1 MILAFQ
7 LSDLITIPF
16 GYLLGWLYQLTSS
29 YGLALILFAILVKL
43 VLMPASA
50 KGKKSTMKMSRL
62 TPQMNLIREK
72 YANDQQKMNMA
83 IQELYKKEGVSMT
96 GGCLWSLLPLLVL
109 LPLYSV
115 VRQPIIYMLHES
127 METTS
132 AIMNTIKEAMPNLVN
147 SGNLYYEQMLA
158 APLLPQFAEELK
170 GIVSNPQTLE
180 GLNFQF
186 LGLDLSAAPTS
197 AFQDFH
203 FEWALIGLILIPLLS
218 GFLGWLQTR
227 ITMTSN
233 GQTTSQPGMK
243 GMNIF
248 MPLFNVY
255 ICFTLPA
262 SLGIYWIGSSVFSI
276 IQEATLGRY
285 YNKKIQAEE
294 DEREAAREASRKLR
308 MEEAKRQAAEQR
320 ENAKSQ
326 KKFEKKQPEKKVSTN
341 EAGRVGERPYAR
353 GRSYVENRYE
363 KDE

>member
-1 MILAFQ
+1 MTNI
-7 LSDLITIPF
+7 ITAPF
-16 GYLLGWLYQLTSS
+16 AWVMRLFYELTGS
-29 YGLALILFAILVKL
+29 YGWTLILFTLVVKL
-43 VLMPASA
+43 IMLPFQL
-50 KGKKSTMKMSRL
+50 KGKKSMVRMGRL
-62 TPQMNLIREK
+62 SNKQAELQKK
-72 YANDQQKMNMA
+72 YANNQQKY
-83 IQELYKKEGVSMT
+83 QEELQKLYTEAGVNPM
-96 GGCLWSLLPLLVL
+96 GGCLWSFLPLAIL
-109 LPLYSV
+109 LPLYSI
-115 VRQPIIYMLHES
+115 VRLPLQYFLRLGTDVIEQIRTLAES
-127 METTS
+127 VGYVASGS
-132 AIMNTIKEAMPNLVN
+132 AA
-147 SGNLYYEQMLA
+147 YEQINLA
-158 APLLPQFAEELK
+158 KFVTDHWESFQDKFDGLMP
-170 GIVSNPQTLE
+170 
-180 GLNFQF
+180 LNFQF

-203 FEWALIGLILIPLLS
+203 FDWALIGLILIPLLS

-233 GQTTSQPGMK
+233 GQSANQPGMK

-248 MPLFNVY
+248 MPLFSVY

-326 KKFEKKQPEKKVSTN
+326 KKTEKKQPEKKVSTN

-353 GRSYVENRYE
+353 GRSYVENRYDKE
-363 KDE
+363 E

>member
-1 MILAFQ
+1 MTNI
-7 LSDLITIPF
+7 ITAPF
-16 GYLLGWLYQLTSS
+16 AWVMRLFYELTGS
-29 YGLALILFAILVKL
+29 YGWTLILFTLVVKL
-43 VLMPASA
+43 ILLPFQL
-50 KGKKSTMKMSRL
+50 KGKKSMVRMGRL
-62 TPQMNLIREK
+62 SNKQAELQKK
-72 YANDQQKMNMA
+72 YANNQQKY
-83 IQELYKKEGVSMT
+83 QEELQKLYTEAGVNPM
-96 GGCLWSLLPLLVL
+96 GGCLWSFLPLAIL
-109 LPLYSV
+109 LPLYSI
-115 VRQPIIYMLHES
+115 VRLPLQYFLRLGTDVIEQIRTLAES
-127 METTS
+127 VGYVASGS
-132 AIMNTIKEAMPNLVN
+132 AA
-147 SGNLYYEQMLA
+147 YEQINLA
-158 APLLPQFAEELK
+158 KFVTDNWDSFQGKFDGLMP
-170 GIVSNPQTLE
+170 
-180 GLNFQF
+180 LNFQF

-353 GRSYVENRYE
+353 GRSYVENRYDKE
-363 KDE
+363 E

>member
-1 MILAFQ
+1 MTNI
-7 LSDLITIPF
+7 ITAPF
-16 GYLLGWLYQLTSS
+16 AWVMRLFYELTGS
-29 YGLALILFAILVKL
+29 YGWTLILFTLVVKL
-43 VLMPASA
+43 ILLPFQL
-50 KGKKSTMKMSRL
+50 KGKKSMVRMGRL
-62 TPQMNLIREK
+62 SNKQAELQKK
-72 YANDQQKMNMA
+72 YANNQQKY
-83 IQELYKKEGVSMT
+83 QEELQKLYTEAGVNPM
-96 GGCLWSLLPLLVL
+96 GGCLWSFLPLAIL
-109 LPLYSV
+109 LPLYSI
-115 VRQPIIYMLHES
+115 VRLPLQYFLRLGTDVIEQIRTLAES
-127 METTS
+127 VGYVASGS
-132 AIMNTIKEAMPNLVN
+132 AA
-147 SGNLYYEQMLA
+147 YEQINLA
-158 APLLPQFAEELK
+158 KFVTDHWESFQDKFDGLMP
-170 GIVSNPQTLE
+170 
-180 GLNFQF
+180 LNFQF

-203 FEWALIGLILIPLLS
+203 FDWALIGLILIPLLS

-233 GQTTSQPGMK
+233 GQSANQPGMK

-248 MPLFNVY
+248 MPLFSVY

-326 KKFEKKQPEKKVSTN
+326 KKTEKKQPEKKVSTN

-353 GRSYVENRYE
+353 GRSYVENRYDKE
-363 KDE
+363 E

>member
-1 MILAFQ
+1 MTNI
-7 LSDLITIPF
+7 ITAPF
-16 GYLLGWLYQLTSS
+16 AWVMRLFYELTGS
-29 YGLALILFAILVKL
+29 YGWTLILFTLVVKL
-43 VLMPASA
+43 ILLPFQL
-50 KGKKSTMKMSRL
+50 KGKKSMVRMGRL
-62 TPQMNLIREK
+62 SNKQAELQKK
-72 YANDQQKMNMA
+72 YANNQQKY
-83 IQELYKKEGVSMT
+83 QEELQKLYTEAGVNPM
-96 GGCLWSLLPLLVL
+96 GGCLWSFLPLAIL
-109 LPLYSV
+109 LPLYSI
-115 VRQPIIYMLHES
+115 VRLPLQYFLRLGTDVIEQIRTLAES
-127 METTS
+127 VGYVASGS
-132 AIMNTIKEAMPNLVN
+132 AA
-147 SGNLYYEQMLA
+147 YEQINLA
-158 APLLPQFAEELK
+158 KFVTDNWDSFQGKFDGLMP
-170 GIVSNPQTLE
+170 
-180 GLNFQF
+180 LNFQF

-248 MPLFNVY
+248 MPLFSVY

-353 GRSYVENRYE
+353 GRSYVENRYDKE
-363 KDE
+363 E

>member
-1 MILAFQ
+1 MTNI
-7 LSDLITIPF
+7 ITAPF
-16 GYLLGWLYQLTSS
+16 AWVMRLFYELTGS
-29 YGLALILFAILVKL
+29 YGWTLILFTLVVKL
-43 VLMPASA
+43 ILLPFQL
-50 KGKKSTMKMSRL
+50 KGKKSMVRMGRL
-62 TPQMNLIREK
+62 SNKQAEL
-72 YANDQQKMNMA
+72 QK
-83 IQELYKKEGVSMT
+83 LYTEAGVNPM
-96 GGCLWSLLPLLVL
+96 GGCLWSFLPLAIL
-109 LPLYSV
+109 LPLYSI
-115 VRQPIIYMLHES
+115 VRLPLQYFLRLGTDVIEQIRTLAES
-127 METTS
+127 VGYVASGS
-132 AIMNTIKEAMPNLVN
+132 AA
-147 SGNLYYEQMLA
+147 YEQINLA
-158 APLLPQFAEELK
+158 KFVTDNWDSFQGKFDGLMP
-170 GIVSNPQTLE
+170 
-180 GLNFQF
+180 LNFQF

-353 GRSYVENRYE
+353 GRSYVENR
-363 KDE
+363 

>member
-1 MILAFQ
+1 MTNI
-7 LSDLITIPF
+7 ITAPF
-16 GYLLGWLYQLTSS
+16 AWVMRLFYELTGS
-29 YGLALILFAILVKL
+29 YGWTLILFTLVVKL
-43 VLMPASA
+43 ILLPFQL
-50 KGKKSTMKMSRL
+50 KGKKSMVRMGRL
-62 TPQMNLIREK
+62 SNKQAELQKK
-72 YANDQQKMNMA
+72 YANNQQKY
-83 IQELYKKEGVSMT
+83 QEELQKLYTEAGVNPM
-96 GGCLWSLLPLLVL
+96 GGCLWSFLPLAIL
-109 LPLYSV
+109 LPLYSI
-115 VRQPIIYMLHES
+115 VRLPLQYFLRLGTDVIEQIRTLAES
-127 METTS
+127 VGYVASGS
-132 AIMNTIKEAMPNLVN
+132 AA
-147 SGNLYYEQMLA
+147 YEQINLA
-158 APLLPQFAEELK
+158 KFVTDHWESFQGKFDGLMP
-170 GIVSNPQTLE
+170 
-180 GLNFQF
+180 LNFQF

-353 GRSYVENRYE
+353 GRSYVENRYDKE
-363 KDE
+363 E

>member
-1 MILAFQ
+1 MTNI
-7 LSDLITIPF
+7 ITAPF
-16 GYLLGWLYQLTSS
+16 AWVMRLFYELTGS
-29 YGLALILFAILVKL
+29 YGWTLILFTLVVKL
-43 VLMPASA
+43 ILLPFQL
-50 KGKKSTMKMSRL
+50 KGKKSMVRMGRL
-62 TPQMNLIREK
+62 SNKQAELQKK
-72 YANDQQKMNMA
+72 YANNQQKY
-83 IQELYKKEGVSMT
+83 QEELQKLYTEAGVNPM
-96 GGCLWSLLPLLVL
+96 GGCLWSFLPLAIL
-109 LPLYSV
+109 LPLYSI
-115 VRQPIIYMLHES
+115 VRLPLQYFLRLGTDVIEQIRTLAES
-127 METTS
+127 VGYVASGS
-132 AIMNTIKEAMPNLVN
+132 AA
-147 SGNLYYEQMLA
+147 YEQINLA
-158 APLLPQFAEELK
+158 KFVTDHWESFQGKFDGLMP
-170 GIVSNPQTLE
+170 
-180 GLNFQF
+180 LNFQF

-294 DEREAAREASRKLR
+294 DEREAAREADRKRR
-308 MEEAKRQAAEQR
+308 MEDAKRNAALQK
-320 ENAKSQ
+320 ENQ
-326 KKFEKKQPEKKVSTN
+326 KKNPPPKKQPEKKVSTN
-341 EAGRVGERPYAR
+341 TEGRIGGRPYAR

-363 KDE
+363 NEE

>member
-1 MILAFQ
+1 MTNI
-7 LSDLITIPF
+7 ITAPF
-16 GYLLGWLYQLTSS
+16 AWVMRLFYELTGS
-29 YGLALILFAILVKL
+29 YGWTLILFTLVVKL
-43 VLMPASA
+43 ILLPFQL
-50 KGKKSTMKMSRL
+50 KGKKSMVRMGRL
-62 TPQMNLIREK
+62 SNKQAELQKK
-72 YANDQQKMNMA
+72 YANNQQKY
-83 IQELYKKEGVSMT
+83 QEELQKLYTEAGVNPM
-96 GGCLWSLLPLLVL
+96 GGCLWSFLPLAIL
-109 LPLYSV
+109 LPLYSI
-115 VRQPIIYMLHES
+115 VRLPLQYFLRLGTDVIEQIRTLAES
-127 METTS
+127 VGYVASGS
-132 AIMNTIKEAMPNLVN
+132 AA
-147 SGNLYYEQMLA
+147 YEQINLA
-158 APLLPQFAEELK
+158 KFVTDNWDSFQGKFDGLMP
-170 GIVSNPQTLE
+170 
-180 GLNFQF
+180 LNFQF

-353 GRSYVENRYE
+353 GRSCVENRYDKE
-363 KDE
+363 E

>member
-1 MILAFQ
+1 MTNI
-7 LSDLITIPF
+7 ITAPF
-16 GYLLGWLYQLTSS
+16 AWVMRLFYELTGS
-29 YGLALILFAILVKL
+29 YGWTLILFTLVVKL
-43 VLMPASA
+43 IMLPFQL
-50 KGKKSTMKMSRL
+50 KGKKSMVRMGRL
-62 TPQMNLIREK
+62 SNKQAELQKK
-72 YANDQQKMNMA
+72 YANNQQKY
-83 IQELYKKEGVSMT
+83 QEELQKLYTEAGVNPM
-96 GGCLWSLLPLLVL
+96 GGCLWSFLPLAIL
-109 LPLYSV
+109 LPLYSI
-115 VRQPIIYMLHES
+115 VRLPLQYFLRLGTDVIEQIRTLAES
-127 METTS
+127 VGYVASGS
-132 AIMNTIKEAMPNLVN
+132 AA
-147 SGNLYYEQMLA
+147 YEQINLA
-158 APLLPQFAEELK
+158 KFVTDHWDSFQGKFDGLMP
-170 GIVSNPQTLE
+170 
-180 GLNFQF
+180 LNFQF

-203 FEWALIGLILIPLLS
+203 FDWALIGLILIPLLS

-233 GQTTSQPGMK
+233 GQSANQPGMK

-248 MPLFNVY
+248 MPLFSVY

-326 KKFEKKQPEKKVSTN
+326 KKTEKKQPEKKVSTN

-353 GRSYVENRYE
+353 GRSYVENRYDKE
-363 KDE
+363 E

>member
-1 MILAFQ
+1 MTNI
-7 LSDLITIPF
+7 ITAPF
-16 GYLLGWLYQLTSS
+16 AWVMRLFYELTGS
-29 YGLALILFAILVKL
+29 YGWTLILFTLVVKL
-43 VLMPASA
+43 ILLPFQL
-50 KGKKSTMKMSRL
+50 KGKKSMVRMGRL
-62 TPQMNLIREK
+62 SNKQAELQKK
-72 YANDQQKMNMA
+72 YANNQQKY
-83 IQELYKKEGVSMT
+83 QEELQKLYTEAGVNPM
-96 GGCLWSLLPLLVL
+96 GGCLWSFLPLAIL
-109 LPLYSV
+109 LPLYSI
-115 VRQPIIYMLHES
+115 VRLPLQYFLRLGTDVIEQIRTLAES
-127 METTS
+127 VGYVASGS
-132 AIMNTIKEAMPNLVN
+132 AA
-147 SGNLYYEQMLA
+147 YEQINLA
-158 APLLPQFAEELK
+158 KFVTDNWDSFQGKFDGLMP
-170 GIVSNPQTLE
+170 
-180 GLNFQF
+180 LNFQF

-248 MPLFNVY
+248 MPLFSVY

-262 SLGIYWIGSSVFSI
+262 SLGIFWIGSSVFSI

-353 GRSYVENRYE
+353 GRSYVENRYDKE
-363 KDE
+363 E

>member
-1 MILAFQ
+1 MTNI
-7 LSDLITIPF
+7 ITAPF
-16 GYLLGWLYQLTSS
+16 AWVMRLFYELTGS
-29 YGLALILFAILVKL
+29 YGWTLILFTLVVKL
-43 VLMPASA
+43 IMLPFQL
-50 KGKKSTMKMSRL
+50 KGKKSMVRMGRL
-62 TPQMNLIREK
+62 SNKQAELQKK
-72 YANDQQKMNMA
+72 YANNQQKY
-83 IQELYKKEGVSMT
+83 QEELQKLYTEAGVNPM
-96 GGCLWSLLPLLVL
+96 GGCLWSFLPLAIL
-109 LPLYSV
+109 LPLYSI
-115 VRQPIIYMLHES
+115 VRLPLQYFLRLGTDVIEQIRTLAES
-127 METTS
+127 VGYVASGS
-132 AIMNTIKEAMPNLVN
+132 AA
-147 SGNLYYEQMLA
+147 YEQINLA
-158 APLLPQFAEELK
+158 KFVTDHWESFQDKFDGLMP
-170 GIVSNPQTLE
+170 
-180 GLNFQF
+180 LNFQF

-203 FEWALIGLILIPLLS
+203 FDWALIGLILIPLLS

-227 ITMTSN
+227 ITMPSN
-233 GQTTSQPGMK
+233 GQSANPPGMK

-326 KKFEKKQPEKKVSTN
+326 KKTEKKQPEKKVSTN

-353 GRSYVENRYE
+353 GRSYVENRYDKE
-363 KDE
+363 E

>member
-1 MILAFQ
+1 MTNIITAPFAWIMQ
-7 LSDLITIPF
+7 LFYS
-16 GYLLGWLYQLTSS
+16 LTGS
-29 YGLALILFAILVKL
+29 YGWTLILFTLVVKL
-43 VLMPASA
+43 IMLPFQLKS
-50 KGKKSTMKMSRL
+50 KKSMVRMGRL
-62 TPQMNLIREK
+62 SNKQAELQKK
-72 YANDQQKMNMA
+72 YANNQQKY
-83 IQELYKKEGVSMT
+83 QEELQKLYTEAGVNPM
-96 GGCLWSLLPLLVL
+96 GGCLWSFLPLAIL
-109 LPLYSV
+109 LPLYSI
-115 VRQPIIYMLHES
+115 VRLPLQYFLRLGTDVIEQIRTLAES
-127 METTS
+127 VGYVASGS
-132 AIMNTIKEAMPNLVN
+132 AA
-147 SGNLYYEQMLA
+147 YEQINLA
-158 APLLPQFAEELK
+158 KFVTDNWDSFQGKFDGLMP
-170 GIVSNPQTLE
+170 
-180 GLNFQF
+180 LNFQF

-248 MPLFNVY
+248 MPLFSVY

-262 SLGIYWIGSSVFSI
+262 SLGIYWICSSVISI

-353 GRSYVENRYE
+353 GRSYVENRYDKE
-363 KDE
+363 E

>member
-1 MILAFQ
+1 MTNI
-7 LSDLITIPF
+7 ITAPF
-16 GYLLGWLYQLTSS
+16 AWVMRLFYELTGS
-29 YGLALILFAILVKL
+29 YGWTLILFTLVVKL
-43 VLMPASA
+43 ILLPFQL
-50 KGKKSTMKMSRL
+50 KGKKSMVRMGRL
-62 TPQMNLIREK
+62 SNKQAELQKK
-72 YANDQQKMNMA
+72 YANNQQKY
-83 IQELYKKEGVSMT
+83 QEELQKLYTEAGVNPM
-96 GGCLWSLLPLLVL
+96 GGCLWSFLPLAIL
-109 LPLYSV
+109 LPLYSI
-115 VRQPIIYMLHES
+115 VRLPLQYFLRLGTDVIEQIRTLAES
-127 METTS
+127 VGYVASGS
-132 AIMNTIKEAMPNLVN
+132 AA
-147 SGNLYYEQMLA
+147 YEQINLA
-158 APLLPQFAEELK
+158 KFVTDHWDSFQGKFDGLMP
-170 GIVSNPQTLE
+170 
-180 GLNFQF
+180 LNFQF

-203 FEWALIGLILIPLLS
+203 FDWALIGLILIPLLS

-233 GQTTSQPGMK
+233 GQSANQPGMK

-248 MPLFNVY
+248 MPLFSVY

-326 KKFEKKQPEKKVSTN
+326 KKTEKKQPEKKVSTN

-353 GRSYVENRYE
+353 GRSYVENRYDKE
-363 KDE
+363 E

>member
-1 MILAFQ
+1 MASGSAAYEQINLAKCVTDNWDSFQ
-7 LSDLITIPF
+7 GKFD
-16 GYLLGWLYQLTSS
+16 G
-29 YGLALILFAILVKL
+29 
-43 VLMPASA
+43 LMP
-50 KGKKSTMKMSRL
+50 
-62 TPQMNLIREK
+62 
-72 YANDQQKMNMA
+72 
-83 IQELYKKEGVSMT
+83 
-96 GGCLWSLLPLLVL
+96 
-109 LPLYSV
+109 
-115 VRQPIIYMLHES
+115 
-127 METTS
+127 
-132 AIMNTIKEAMPNLVN
+132 
-147 SGNLYYEQMLA
+147 
-158 APLLPQFAEELK
+158 
-170 GIVSNPQTLE
+170 
-180 GLNFQF
+180 LNFQF

-353 GRSYVENRYE
+353 GRSYVENRYDKE
-363 KDE
+363 E

>member
-1 MILAFQ
+1 MTNI
-7 LSDLITIPF
+7 ITAPF
-16 GYLLGWLYQLTSS
+16 AWVMRLFYELTGS
-29 YGLALILFAILVKL
+29 YGWTLILFTLVVKL
-43 VLMPASA
+43 IMLPFQL
-50 KGKKSTMKMSRL
+50 KGKKSMVRMGRL
-62 TPQMNLIREK
+62 SNKQAELQKK
-72 YANDQQKMNMA
+72 YANNQQKY
-83 IQELYKKEGVSMT
+83 QEELQKLYTEAGVNPM
-96 GGCLWSLLPLLVL
+96 GGCLWSFLPLAIL
-109 LPLYSV
+109 LPLYSI
-115 VRQPIIYMLHES
+115 VRLPLQYFLRLGTDVIEQIRTLAES
-127 METTS
+127 VGYVASGS
-132 AIMNTIKEAMPNLVN
+132 AA
-147 SGNLYYEQMLA
+147 YEQINLA
-158 APLLPQFAEELK
+158 KFVTDHWESFQGKFDGLMP
-170 GIVSNPQTLE
+170 
-180 GLNFQF
+180 LNFQF

-203 FEWALIGLILIPLLS
+203 FDWALIGLILIPLLS

-233 GQTTSQPGMK
+233 GQSANQPGMK

-248 MPLFNVY
+248 MPLFSVY

-294 DEREAAREASRKLR
+294 DEREAAREADRKQR

-326 KKFEKKQPEKKVSTN
+326 KKTEKKQPEKKVSTN

-353 GRSYVENRYE
+353 GRSYVENRYDKE
-363 KDE
+363 E

>member
-1 MILAFQ
+1 MTNI
-7 LSDLITIPF
+7 ITAPF
-16 GYLLGWLYQLTSS
+16 AWVMRLFYELTGS
-29 YGLALILFAILVKL
+29 YGWTLILFTLVVKL
-43 VLMPASA
+43 IMLPFQL
-50 KGKKSTMKMSRL
+50 KGKKSMVRMGRL
-62 TPQMNLIREK
+62 SNKQAELQKK
-72 YANDQQKMNMA
+72 YANNQQKY
-83 IQELYKKEGVSMT
+83 QEELQKLYTEAGVNPM
-96 GGCLWSLLPLLVL
+96 GGCLWSFLPLAIL
-109 LPLYSV
+109 LPLYSI
-115 VRQPIIYMLHES
+115 VRLPLQYFLRLGTDVIEQIRTLAES
-127 METTS
+127 VGYVASGS
-132 AIMNTIKEAMPNLVN
+132 AA
-147 SGNLYYEQMLA
+147 YEQINLA
-158 APLLPQFAEELK
+158 KFVTDHWESFQAKFDGLMP
-170 GIVSNPQTLE
+170 
-180 GLNFQF
+180 LNFQF

-203 FEWALIGLILIPLLS
+203 FDWALIGLILIPLLS

-233 GQTTSQPGMK
+233 GQSANQPGMK

-248 MPLFNVY
+248 MPLFSVY

-326 KKFEKKQPEKKVSTN
+326 KKTEKKQPEKKVSTN

-353 GRSYVENRYE
+353 GRSYVENRYDKE
-363 KDE
+363 E

>member
-1 MILAFQ
+1 MTNI
-7 LSDLITIPF
+7 ITAPF
-16 GYLLGWLYQLTSS
+16 AWVMRLFYELTGS
-29 YGLALILFAILVKL
+29 YGWTLILFTLVVKL
-43 VLMPASA
+43 ILLPFQL
-50 KGKKSTMKMSRL
+50 KGKKSMVRMGRL
-62 TPQMNLIREK
+62 SNKQAELQKK
-72 YANDQQKMNMA
+72 YANNQQKY
-83 IQELYKKEGVSMT
+83 QEELQKLYTEAGVNPM
-96 GGCLWSLLPLLVL
+96 GGCLWSFLPLAIL
-109 LPLYSV
+109 LPLYSI
-115 VRQPIIYMLHES
+115 VRLPLQYFLRLGTDVIEQIRTLAES
-127 METTS
+127 VGYVASGS
-132 AIMNTIKEAMPNLVN
+132 AA
-147 SGNLYYEQMLA
+147 YEQINLA
-158 APLLPQFAEELK
+158 KFVTDNWDSFQGKFDGLMP
-170 GIVSNPQTLE
+170 
-180 GLNFQF
+180 LNFQF

-233 GQTTSQPGMK
+233 GQSASQPGMK

-353 GRSYVENRYE
+353 GRSYVENRYDKE
-363 KDE
+363 E

>member
-1 MILAFQ
+1 MTNI
-7 LSDLITIPF
+7 ITAPF
-16 GYLLGWLYQLTSS
+16 AWVMRLFYELTGS
-29 YGLALILFAILVKL
+29 YGWTLILFTLVVKL
-43 VLMPASA
+43 IMLPFQL
-50 KGKKSTMKMSRL
+50 KGKKSMVRMGRL
-62 TPQMNLIREK
+62 SNKQAELQKK
-72 YANDQQKMNMA
+72 YANNQQKY
-83 IQELYKKEGVSMT
+83 QEELQKLYTEAGVNPM
-96 GGCLWSLLPLLVL
+96 GGCLWSFLPLAIL
-109 LPLYSV
+109 LPLYSI
-115 VRQPIIYMLHES
+115 VRLPLQYFLRLGTDVIEQIRTLAES
-127 METTS
+127 VGYVASGS
-132 AIMNTIKEAMPNLVN
+132 AA
-147 SGNLYYEQMLA
+147 YEQINLA
-158 APLLPQFAEELK
+158 KFVTDHWESFQGKFDGLMP
-170 GIVSNPQTLE
+170 
-180 GLNFQF
+180 LNFQF

-203 FEWALIGLILIPLLS
+203 FDWALIGLILIPLLS

-233 GQTTSQPGMK
+233 GQSANQPGMK

-248 MPLFNVY
+248 MPLFSVY

-326 KKFEKKQPEKKVSTN
+326 KKTEKKQPEKKVSTN

-353 GRSYVENRYE
+353 GRSYVENRYDKE
-363 KDE
+363 E